1 VAKLCIFDGIDD
13 AAEVTR
19 SDATVFIK
27 SLPEAV
33 GLGMQKYPSL
43 QFAQAQP

>member
-1 VAKLCIFDGIDD
+1 VVKLRIFDGIDD

-19 SDATVFIK
+19 SDVTVFIK
-27 SLPEAV
+27 PLPKV
-33 GLGMQKYPSL
+33 GGLGMQKYPPL